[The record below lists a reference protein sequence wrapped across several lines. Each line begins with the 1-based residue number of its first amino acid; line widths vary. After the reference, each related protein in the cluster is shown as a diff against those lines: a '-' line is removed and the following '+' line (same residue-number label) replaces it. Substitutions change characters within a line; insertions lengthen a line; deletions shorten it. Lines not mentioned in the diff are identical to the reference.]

1 MDARKPITAPMP
13 AATYSP
19 RTTSSSSV
27 RPVRQRGT
35 STAGSTPQAPA
46 VGAATIL
53 RMQAL
58 DSATHSAVAMT
69 SRR

>member
-1 MDARKPITAPMP
+1 M
-13 AATYSP
+13 
-19 RTTSSSSV
+19 TSSSLASPC
-27 RPVRQRGT
+27 RYRGT

-58 DSATHSAVAMT
+58 DSPTQRAVAMT
-69 SRR
+69 SLR